1 MKDSRKIRILDKYIG
16 SFLCLLFS
24 IINLFIKSKNGAD
37 RKKILFVE
45 LFEMGASIM
54 AYPSLQYIKKHTD
67 NPQIMCLCTKK
78 VRESW
83 ELLEIVP
90 KENIFSINDRNLFT
104 FIKSFFKNI
113 SLLRKERIDLVIDLE
128 LFMRIPAVISFL
140 IGAKEKAG
148 FFKYE
153 MEGLYRGNFYD
164 YKCAFNQN
172 CHISKNFLAL
182 TKTAVNHE
190 RNYPNYKNEIKSN
203 EIIPASYRSNNN
215 IKERMTGKI
224 KRLYPQYNETNR
236 LILVVPDVGN
246 VLSIRNYPKDYLVKV
261 ITRLINTYPEHLIML
276 IGVRENMD
284 TCTYIHKNVSNDRCI
299 NFCGHTATIREL
311 VELMNFSQL
320 LIGMDNG
327 PIHFASL
334 TPLKILALLSI
345 DTPFMYGPLGNAVI
359 LYTFFH
365 CSPCVSA
372 FNHKSS
378 RCRNNL
384 CLKTI
389 NPDTIYEYAVNM
401 LNDKLRYRTINNE
414 MSYI

>member
-1 MKDSRKIRILDKYIG
+1 MKDSRKIRVLDRYVG
-16 SFLCLLFS
+16 SLLCLLFS
-24 IINLFIKSKNGAD
+24 TINPFIRKKKDND
-37 RKKILFVE
+37 RKKILFLE

-54 AYPSLQYIKKHTD
+54 AYSSIQFVKKYSG
-67 NPQIMCLCTKK
+67 NSQILCLCTKK
-78 VRESW
+78 VKESW
-83 ELLEIVP
+83 ELLEIIP
-90 KENIFSINDRNLFT
+90 KESIFCIDDKNLFT
-104 FIKSFFKNI
+104 FTKSFFENI
-113 SLLRKERIDLVIDLE
+113 YKLRKEKIDLVIDLE
-128 LFMRIPAVISFL
+128 LFMRIPSIISFL

-148 FFKYE
+148 FFRYE
-153 MEGLYRGNFYD
+153 MEGLYRGSFYD

-172 CHISKNFLAL
+172 YHISKNFLAL
-182 TKTAVNHE
+182 TKTAILRE
-190 RNYPNYKNEIKSN
+190 RNYPNYKNEIRSN
-203 EIIPASYRSNNN
+203 EITTASYRSDND
-215 IKERMTGKI
+215 IKERMIGKI
-224 KRLYPQYNETNR
+224 KQLYPQYDGSNN
-236 LILVVPDVGN
+236 LILVVSDVGK

-261 ITRLINTYPEHLIML
+261 ISRLLGTYPKHLVLL

-284 TCTYIHKNVSNDRCI
+284 ICGYIHKKVSNERCV
-299 NFCGHTATIREL
+299 NFCGYTATIREL

-359 LYTFFH
+359 LYTFLH

-378 RCRNNL
+378 RCMDNL

-389 NPDTIYEYAVNM
+389 SPDTVYEYAVNM